1 MLNML
6 LFTDAVAMASEK
18 ELHRISLS
26 DIQLREHLHRSP
38 VPRRAR
44 SARVSRSVDRESR
57 TRTGYGYSS
66 SNLYVETLPKS
77 LLRRRLSLSAIS
89 TGTDRDT
96 GDTYLTDL
104 YGIPPKTASQVQW
117 SRKDVLYTAE
127 NMGFSRQPAPKHTEY
142 TCTRYRDAS
151 NVDSNQLRSRAHFV
165 DEYGYVNSH
174 AERRRRIKLRASSV
188 PHMDHTTITPGH
200 IVGDGPIVGL
210 HRRARSVARVYSA
223 GVDGRPPYSYKSYA
237 AEAAIRTEHNNG
249 FDIASFVL
257 APGEQF
263 IPTNVS
269 VSVLPSGKKAVTYT
283 RFSQKGTGDQH
294 QANVEVDHV
303 IQRTNRLQV
312 IFEISNNSKAFNRH
326 VLRICIQ
333 RVEYPKHVYP
343 PHTR

>member
-1 MLNML
+1 ML
-6 LFTDAVAMASEK
+6 LFTDAVAMVSEK
-18 ELHRISLS
+18 ELHTTWLS
-26 DIQLREHLHRSP
+26 DIHRRTSS

-57 TRTGYGYSS
+57 IRTGFDYCS
-66 SNLYVETLPKS
+66 SNLYAEALPKS

-89 TGTDRDT
+89 TGSDIDKE

-104 YGIPPKTASQVQW
+104 YGIPPKTSSQVQW
-117 SRKDVLYTAE
+117 SRKDVVYTAE
-127 NMGFSRQPAPKHTEY
+127 NMGFSRECAPKHTKY
-142 TCTRYRDAS
+142 TYTRYPDMS
-151 NVDSNQLRSRAHFV
+151 NVDTNQLRSRAHFV
-165 DEYGYVNSH
+165 DECSYVNNH

-188 PHMDHTTITPGH
+188 PRMDNTAIKPGH
-200 IVGDGPIVGL
+200 IVSHRPTIGL
-210 HRRARSVARVYSA
+210 HKRARSVARVYSA
-223 GVDGRPPYSYKSYA
+223 GVDGSRQPYSCKSYG
-237 AEAAIRTEHNNG
+237 AEEAIRTEYNNG
-249 FDIASFVL
+249 IDIASFVL

-312 IFEISNNSKAFNRH
+312 IFEISNNSKAFNR
-326 VLRICIQ
+326 
-333 RVEYPKHVYP
+333 PD
-343 PHTR
+343 TMF